1 MIDPVAFTINIDNGA
16 VVKDIYWYGIIIAT
30 GMILAL
36 LVAIRNAKRMGKKPE
51 MIIDFSVFAI
61 VLAIIGARAH
71 YVVWSW
77 EFFEGEPFWKVF
89 AIWEGG
95 LAIYGGIIGGVIA
108 AIIYTRFKKI
118 SLLALLDI
126 MVPSLILGQSIGRWG
141 NFANQEAFG
150 YPVFNEK
157 FWHFP
162 ITVFIERTSQYHL
175 ATFFYESLWDFI
187 GFIILM
193 VSLRKSKKEGKTFF
207 LYMIIYGL
215 GRVVIEGLR
224 TDSQMFLNTNI
235 RINQV
240 LSALFIIV
248 GGALYLFSR
257 SSKDYVLVSDEEETE
272 PKKSRPSRI
281 QVRKVDEPKRSQSE
295 SVINEYKAVTD
306 EMRRQREKSKADK
319 ETDK

>member
-16 VVKDIYWYGIIIAT
+16 IVKDIYWYGIIIAI

-36 LVAIRNAKRMGKKPE
+36 LVAIKNAKRMGKKPE
-51 MIIDFSVFAI
+51 MIIDFAVFAI
-61 VLAIIGARAH
+61 VFAIIGARAH
-71 YVVWSW
+71 YVIWSW
-77 EFFEGEPFWKVF
+77 EFYKDEPFWKVF

-95 LAIYGGIIGGVIA
+95 LAIYGGIIGGILA
-108 AIIYTRFKKI
+108 AFIFSKLKKI
-118 SLLALLDI
+118 SLLGLLDVI
-126 MVPSLILGQSIGRWG
+126 VPSLILGQSIGRWG

-162 ITVFIERTSQYHL
+162 ITVFIQRTSQYHL

-235 RINQV
+235 RVNQV
-240 LSALFIIV
+240 LSAVFIIV

-257 SSKDYVLVSDEEETE
+257 SSKDYVLVSDDKETE

-281 QVRKVDEPKRSQSE
+281 QVRKIDEPKRSQSE

-306 EMRRQREKSKADK
+306 EMRRQREKSLGDKEADK
-319 ETDK
+319 